1 MKAWI
6 GGVLAA
12 CLLVLGGCGPGEG
25 GTGGFTTSAS
35 IGRIDGFGSTIV
47 EGERLEDRDARITI
61 DLDPRAP
68 AAAPLTALR
77 LGTQLSAQSRD
88 GALVSG
94 TATAELLGQLTADY
108 DDTTAAFTLMGQR
121 VIARGHP
128 LVSPIVEGGA
138 GFDLLAGNVV
148 EVHGMRLAN
157 GDIVATRIEQRAPDT
172 QAVRLAGPINGLDT
186 SARSFRIGPMLV
198 QYGNASVLPNA
209 AALANGGRVIVF
221 TTRDQVNAARIVA
234 QAVRVEDLGVANGSA
249 LRLAGFA
256 TQVAGSSL
264 RLRGVAVDATNARIT
279 GATALRDD
287 QLLRVRG
294 TVENGSLKASEITV
308 LQASDIALSVQGP
321 ITDFSGADNAFRLRG
336 TTIRI
341 DAATRWTSGAAE
353 NLSNGVPL
361 SVRGRIEDGEVRAT
375 ELSLLPNAP
384 VVAGSVSSLDLA
396 ARSFRL
402 APDMRAMRYANDTL
416 LRNGTL
422 ADLANGRRVRVV
434 GSATASELTAREI
447 VFLDSVATPLTVILT
462 GTLSDPGVFGIYVGD
477 TLVSVNA
484 QTAVTGGKTGTQ
496 ADLDGGLFA
505 IVRAVRQ
512 GSALIARS
520 IELKPEFDS
529 SSVVLGYVSE
539 FASPASLRVAGQ
551 RVDASAAQL
560 VNAATQPLADGAYAL
575 VQGTMRDGV
584 LRATRVELLPN

>member
-12 CLLVLGGCGPGEG
+12 CLFVLGGCGPGEG

-35 IGRIDGFGSTIV
+35 IGRVDGFGSTIV
-47 EGERLEDRDARITI
+47 EGERLDDRDARVTV

-68 AAAPLTALR
+68 VAAPLTALR
-77 LGTQLSAQSRD
+77 LGTQLAAQARD

-108 DDTTAAFTLMGQR
+108 DDTTSAFTLMGQR
-121 VIARGHP
+121 VITRGHP
-128 LVSPIVEGGA
+128 LISPIVEGGA
-138 GFDLLAGNVV
+138 GFDLLAGTVV

-157 GDIVATRIEQRAPDT
+157 GDIVATRIDQRAPDT
-172 QAVRLAGPINGLDT
+172 QAVRLAGPVNSLDT
-186 SARSFRIGPMLV
+186 TARSFRIGPMLV
-198 QYGNASVLPNA
+198 QYGNATVLPNA
-209 AALANGGRVIVF
+209 AALANGSRVIVF
-221 TTRDQVNAARIVA
+221 TTRDQVNATRIVA
-234 QAVRVEDLGVANGSA
+234 QAVRVDDVGVSNGSA
-249 LRLAGFA
+249 LKLAGFA
-256 TQVAGSSL
+256 TQVTGNSL
-264 RLRGVAVDATNARIT
+264 RVRGIAVDAAGARLT

-294 TVENGSLKASEITV
+294 TFDNGTLKASEVTV
-308 LQASDIALSVQGP
+308 LGTSDIALSVQGP

-341 DAATRWTSGAAE
+341 DSATRWTGGTAE

-375 ELSLLPNAP
+375 ELALMPNAP
-384 VVAGSVSSLDLA
+384 VAAGTVTSLDTA

-402 APDMRAMRYANDTL
+402 APDTRVMRYASDTL

-434 GSATASELTAREI
+434 GSATATELTAREI
-447 VFLDSVATPLTVILT
+447 VFLDSVNTPLTVVLT

-477 TLVSVNA
+477 TLVSLNA
-484 QTAVTGGKTGTQ
+484 QTTVTGGKTGTQ

-505 IVRAVRQ
+505 VVRAVRQ
-512 GSALIARS
+512 GSMLIARS
-520 IELKPEFDS
+520 VDLKPDFDS
-529 SSVVLGYVSE
+529 STVVLGYVSD
-539 FASPASLRVAGQ
+539 FVSPASLRVAGQ

-560 VNAATQPLADGAYAL
+560 VNVATQPLANGAYAL